1 MPLIRKILFSGYA
14 ALSLSFVSSPVILSG
29 AAEGWY
35 LDVPEYSST
44 YDGIYYMTE
53 QGLAS
58 GYDDGNFRPDD
69 DVNRVEAL
77 KMILGATGHD
87 ATATDQTLEIPPFP
101 DTESNAWYMP
111 YVTLGYSLQIMT
123 GNDDGTLRPDT
134 TVNRSEALK
143 MLILAADK
151 KTELPNVES
160 DEWYS
165 SYLAYGEEHSLIV
178 PDETGDYLP
187 GAALTRGELSDL
199 IYRFQKEPFSST
211 VEYGIASYY
220 GTSFDGHNTA
230 SGTDL
235 DTDGYM
241 AAHKTLPFGT
251 KVRITN
257 TDTNTYV
264 DVTVVDRGPYTDGYI
279 IDLTPAAFDQIG
291 SLSAGLLHVRLEVLN

>member
-1 MPLIRKILFSGYA
+1 MSLTRKTLFSAYA

-35 LDVPEYSST
+35 SDVPEYSST
-44 YDGIYYMTE
+44 YDGVYYMTE
-53 QGLAS
+53 QGLVS
-58 GYDDGNFRPDD
+58 GYDDGTFRPDD

-77 KMILGATGHD
+77 KMILSAAGHD
-87 ATATDQTLEIPPFP
+87 ALNTDQTLETHDFP
-101 DTESNAWYMP
+101 DAESTAWYMP
-111 YVTLGYSLQIMT
+111 YVTLGYNLQIMT
-123 GNDDGTLRPDT
+123 GNDDGTLRPEN
-134 TVNRSEALK
+134 TVNRAEAIK
-143 MLILAADK
+143 MLVIAADK
-151 KTELPNVES
+151 KADLPSVES

-165 SYLAYGEEHSLIV
+165 SYLAYGEQHALLV
-178 PDETGDYLP
+178 PDATGDYLP

-199 IYRFQKEPFSST
+199 IYRFQKEPFGTT

-279 IDLTPAAFDQIG
+279 VDLTPTAFDQIG